1 MTFPTPP
8 NPLNPIPNSPF
19 YYPETSFIRGPYG
32 PLILGSGFS
41 INNITGT
48 INVSGGGSG
57 APTILAG
64 TGISVVSG
72 VGTVTIANTGIL
84 SVTAG
89 AGISVS
95 VSAGNLN
102 IVNTAPAPG
111 VTGTVTQVNSG
122 TGLTGGPIT
131 STGTL
136 SLAPVGS
143 ISPGTYTNATV
154 TVDIYGRVT
163 SASPGGGLGSLIQ
176 ATAPLSVNASLPQ
189 TIAISNA
196 STSSSGVVQLN
207 TSTNSTS
214 TTEAATPSAVKTAFD
229 LATTA
234 AANSATALTASSSA
248 ASAAAL
254 AQTTAN
260 TANATA
266 TIAIANALTAQATA
280 NAAIPCSSFSVKGQ
294 LLAGTG
300 ASTYQ
305 SLNPGTNG
313 QVLVACSVC
322 SSGLT
327 WTNTVTNIITGTGL
341 TGGPISTTGTIALA
355 NTTVTPGSY
364 TNADITVDAQGRIIL
379 AANGIGGGGVT
390 AVTGT
395 APIVSSGGATP
406 AISLANTTVTPGSY
420 TNANI
425 TVDNK
430 GRITLAAN
438 GTPGG
443 VASVTVT
450 APITN
455 TGSATV
461 PNIGLANTAVVSGSY
476 TYSSLT
482 VDAKGRLTA
491 ASSGIAPVTTV
502 TGTSP
507 IVSSGGATPAISLA
521 NTAVTAGSYT
531 YTALTVDAKGRLTAA
546 SSGTAPSTTVTT
558 PITNSG
564 TAIAP
569 VIGIQDATT
578 GQKGAVQ
585 IGTNIDVT
593 AGVVSIKNS
602 TTAQQGIVQL
612 NDTVASTSTTEA
624 LTAKQGKAL
633 QDQISTLLVAG
644 SLVLAGTLNAS
655 TGNLA
660 TVTSDGTAAS
670 FVVGSPIPSPAVN
683 PSPPGNVDYFVIVTT
698 AAASYTP
705 PGGTPILN
713 VSQGDWFLSDG
724 VSWQYLNV
732 GYDAP
737 PASTTTEGV
746 VRLATALETQTG
758 TSSTIATT
766 PAGGEA
772 TYIRKNEL
780 TATGDLLYATGANVP
795 AALPIGTVGQALLV
809 SAGNLP
815 VWTTICQCL
824 GTVTSVIAGTGL
836 NGGTITSTG
845 TIALANTAVTAGSYT
860 YTALT
865 VDAQGRLTAAS
876 SGTAP
881 VTTVT
886 GTLPIVSSGGLTP
899 AISLA
904 DTAVTPGSYTN
915 SGFTVDAQGR
925 LTAASS
931 GTAPVTTVTGTLPIV
946 SSGGLTPAISLAN
959 TAVTAGSYTYTALT
973 VDAQGR
979 LTAAS
984 SGTSPITCLDFE
996 AKGDLLA
1003 GFGADS
1009 FGVLSVGT
1017 NNQILVACSTCSSG
1031 LTWVTPAVAF
1041 AATPVTP
1048 GVIKGCT
1055 NNSLGNTFLGCLSVA
1070 PTVTGANNTALG
1082 STAGLSLADGCQNTL
1097 VGSLSGTALASGILN
1112 TAVGFCAGCSMTIAN
1127 ANTIV
1132 GAGTGPRLSSGSNNT
1147 IVGTG
1152 AANCLTTGSSNV
1164 MLGDAAGACGITTSC
1179 SVFVGTLAGFNAS
1192 SNSNTFVGHCSGIN
1206 VTTGTRNVA
1215 LGSSSGNGLFTTSCN
1230 IAIGVNALGNPASTT
1245 VNEGMIAIGDCA
1257 LSCITTGGAN
1267 ALAIGRQAGANL
1279 TTGGNL
1285 IAIGPSAGFCSQ
1297 TAFSN
1302 IFIGACAGRNSICSN
1317 NTAIGV
1323 NAGYNMTTGN
1333 NNVAI
1338 GEAAGLSLVSGIK
1351 NVLIGNNAGQVLSN
1365 NGNVIIGYNAGCYST
1380 VGAGNVIIGEEA
1392 QGGTTGLF
1400 NNVIGTVAGLCLT
1413 SGSGNNFMGRTA
1425 GCAVTSGS
1433 SNVIIGSQTGRTLT
1447 TGNNN
1452 VLIGAQAE
1460 PTSPGAI
1467 NEVSISN
1474 GFWTTRFSGSS
1485 PTGWSFPSDRRDK
1498 TDVEPL
1504 ALGLDFI
1511 NAVEPRKFKWD
1522 LRSDTDGTYKGK
1534 EDAGF
1539 IAQEV
1544 LSVLEQF
1551 DAAYTGIVNTDNP
1564 EQYTFSATAFIP
1576 MLVNAVKELSAEV
1589 KELKSKLAK

>member
-89 AGISVS
+89 AGLSVS

-163 SASPGGGLGSLIQ
+163 SASPGSGLGSLIQ

-876 SGTAP
+876 SGT
-881 VTTVT
+881 
-886 GTLPIVSSGGLTP
+886 
-899 AISLA
+899 
-904 DTAVTPGSYTN
+904 
-915 SGFTVDAQGR
+915 
-925 LTAASS
+925 
-931 GTAPVTTVTGTLPIV
+931 
-946 SSGGLTPAISLAN
+946 
-959 TAVTAGSYTYTALT
+959 
-973 VDAQGR
+973 
-979 LTAAS
+979 
-984 SGTSPITCLDFE
+984 SPITCLDFE